1 VSQSHIQKVGELQ
14 AMKMILTGNQ
24 FMDANEVAQGL
35 ISCVI
40 RFSVPGDEFFSV
52 WSKHLFGIWIQLTQH
67 VQVLCSGC
75 WIQPIITSW
84 KNFDG
89 QVNITA
95 IKPVVLFA
103 REHAK
108 VADEMGLEE
117 GYQER
122 TILFYTTYA
131 LEDQKEGMQT
141 FIEKLEPDFENTQWL
156 VVVKIYDNSWTACAR
171 FIL

>member
-1 VSQSHIQKVGELQ
+1 
-14 AMKMILTGNQ
+14 M
-24 FMDANEVAQGL
+24 
-35 ISCVI
+35 
-40 RFSVPGDEFFSV
+40 
-52 WSKHLFGIWIQLTQH
+52 
-67 VQVLCSGC
+67 
-75 WIQPIITSW
+75 
-84 KNFDG
+84 
-89 QVNITA
+89 
-95 IKPVVLFA
+95 LFA
-103 REHAK
+103 REHAN

>member
-1 VSQSHIQKVGELQ
+1 
-14 AMKMILTGNQ
+14 
-24 FMDANEVAQGL
+24 MDANEVAQGL

-40 RFSVPGDEFFSV
+40 RFSVPDDEFFSV
-52 WSKHLFGIWIQLTQH
+52 WSKHLFGIRIQLTQH
-67 VQVLCSGC
+67 IQVLCSGC
-75 WIQPIITSW
+75 WIQPTITSR

-95 IKPVVLFA
+95 IKPVVLLA
-103 REHAK
+103 REHANA
-108 VADEMGLEE
+108 ADEMGLEE

-131 LEDQKEGMQT
+131 MEDQKEGMQT

-156 VVVKIYDNSWTACAR
+156 VVVKIYDNS
-171 FIL
+171 